1 MFDTDISATING
13 DEIDTPKNAITLSK
27 SLYAQFGSFNVFF
40 DEIPNK
46 PHAYRIDSYK
56 TNVRFAF
63 GFPKEVNLQNE
74 NRPDIDPPCPRL
86 LRIHRAVAQILHLSA
101 AGEHIDRIIR
111 ESEEPYAIA
120 DGSTDIGSILALKL
134 SDLAD
139 NGLDTA
145 PAGPMPL
152 IQSTMHMQDCL

>member
-27 SLYAQFGSFNVFF
+27 SLHAQFGSFNVFF

-63 GFPKEVNLQNE
+63 GFPKKLISKMKTAQTSTLPA
-74 NRPDIDPPCPRL
+74 PDF
-86 LRIHRAVAQILHLSA
+86 
-101 AGEHIDRIIR
+101 
-111 ESEEPYAIA
+111 
-120 DGSTDIGSILALKL
+120 
-134 SDLAD
+134 
-139 NGLDTA
+139 
-145 PAGPMPL
+145 
-152 IQSTMHMQDCL
+152 

>member
-27 SLYAQFGSFNVFF
+27 SLHAQFGSFNVFF

-74 NRPDIDPPCPRL
+74 NCPDVWEYIEL
-86 LRIHRAVAQILHLSA
+86 LHKFYICQQLV
-101 AGEHIDRIIR
+101 
-111 ESEEPYAIA
+111 
-120 DGSTDIGSILALKL
+120 SI
-134 SDLAD
+134 S
-139 NGLDTA
+139 
-145 PAGPMPL
+145 
-152 IQSTMHMQDCL
+152 IE